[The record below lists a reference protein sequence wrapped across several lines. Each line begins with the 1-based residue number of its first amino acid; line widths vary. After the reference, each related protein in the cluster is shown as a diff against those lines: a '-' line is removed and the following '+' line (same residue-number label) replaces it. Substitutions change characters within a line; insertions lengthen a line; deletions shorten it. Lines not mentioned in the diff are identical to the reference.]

1 MSKNHEIEQRAVI
14 RYLMRK
20 NKTGKNKS
28 PYSPDLAPSDFHVFR
43 KMKMDLKRKRFSS
56 DNDVKAAVMAYRVG
70 KKKNETLLMT
80 WVPVNGFQCA
90 IPCLKAHLMRFKI
103 RYKVFHNYFPIILYR
118 SNSLA

>member
-43 KMKMDLKRKRFSS
+43 KMKMDLKGKRFSS
-56 DNDVKAAVMAYRVG
+56 DDDVKAAVMAWLDSQPLTFWESGIERCKDRWLSCFNLDGDYVE
-70 KKKNETLLMT
+70 K
-80 WVPVNGFQCA
+80 
-90 IPCLKAHLMRFKI
+90 
-103 RYKVFHNYFPIILYR
+103 
-118 SNSLA
+118 